1 MLNDSC
7 LFTDSKKVINLTLQD
22 NILLEMKY
30 RIVKRTKPP
39 RASPIE
45 LIDRLREHFSVVPSM
60 NLHHRSF
67 PTLQDPD
74 RRRMRRGA
82 RRAE

>member
-1 MLNDSC
+1 MMKE
-7 LFTDSKKVINLTLQD
+7 TKKLTNLTLQD
-22 NILLEMKY
+22 NILLQMKY

>member
-1 MLNDSC
+1 MKE
-7 LFTDSKKVINLTLQD
+7 TKKLTNLTLQD

-82 RRAE
+82 RRAELFSLGR

>member
-1 MLNDSC
+1 MMKE
-7 LFTDSKKVINLTLQD
+7 TKKLTNLTLQD

-67 PTLQDPD
+67 PTLEDPD

>member
-1 MLNDSC
+1 MMKE
-7 LFTDSKKVINLTLQD
+7 TKKLTNLTLQD

>member
-1 MLNDSC
+1 MLKE
-7 LFTDSKKVINLTLQD
+7 TKKVMNLVLQD
-22 NILLEMKY
+22 NILLEIEY

>member
-1 MLNDSC
+1 MLKE
-7 LFTDSKKVINLTLQD
+7 TKKLTNLTLQD
-22 NILLEMKY
+22 NILLQMKY